1 MGKCLDPTLQEL
13 MDELDAA
20 RAADIPVIPEIRECR
35 ERIVQY
41 FAWCVREEMRRHA
54 ERANRTSPFHVISN
68 DSPVAH
74 NPRRM
79 SSPIKTDEVRAFE
92 ARVGH
97 VFGINA
103 SAVTEWPTG

>member
-1 MGKCLDPTLQEL
+1 MRKCLDPVLREL

-20 RAADIPVIPEIRECR
+20 RGADIPVIPEIRECR
-35 ERIVQY
+35 ERIIRY
-41 FAWCVREEMRRHA
+41 FAWCVREDIRRHA
-54 ERANRTSPFHVISN
+54 ERANRKSPFHVITN
-68 DSPVAH
+68 DGPVKE

-79 SSPIKTDEVRAFE
+79 SSPVKTDEVRAFE